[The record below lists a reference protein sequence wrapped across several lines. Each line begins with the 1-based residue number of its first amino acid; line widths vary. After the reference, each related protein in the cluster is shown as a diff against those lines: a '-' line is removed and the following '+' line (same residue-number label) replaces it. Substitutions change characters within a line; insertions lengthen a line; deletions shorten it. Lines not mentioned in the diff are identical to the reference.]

1 MRVFVPLNLLVAIS
15 LTGKWLHM
23 QSCTWSAYARL
34 SVPASCRLKMLD
46 QVGDLRRTQSE
57 VRQQHPGDDG
67 ASQDNTEDLDTADA
81 KFRAAAR
88 PIGKLLAN
96 DRENGDA
103 QTAADAE
110 ELNDDA
116 EQPRT

>member
-1 MRVFVPLNLLVAIS
+1 
-15 LTGKWLHM
+15 
-23 QSCTWSAYARL
+23 
-34 SVPASCRLKMLD
+34 MLD

-57 VRQQHPGDDG
+57 VRRQHLGDDG